1 MNCQYISKLLK
12 TIIDLVLSIVYI
24 INQELVL
31 SNKMRNE
38 RVMIIKKVIDG
49 AVYNTETAKMIC
61 KQIQNETSH
70 QKGAEVKQLKQLYR
84 TKSGKYF
91 FYIKNEFETYVA
103 TNNDD
108 LNPEFEL
115 EEVEENKILPVTYD
129 LSVQF
134 ASEVLSENPESKKT
148 IETYFPELGEG
159 SMDDNQKIQKKFYI
173 SEKANWCLE
182 MLMLETEHTNS
193 SYIEKL
199 IIEEY
204 DKLYGN

>member
-1 MNCQYISKLLK
+1 M
-12 TIIDLVLSIVYI
+12 
-24 INQELVL
+24 
-31 SNKMRNE
+31 
-38 RVMIIKKVIDG
+38 KKVIDG
-49 AVYNTETAKMIC
+49 AVYNTETAKIIC
-61 KQIQNETSH
+61 ENSEDDISH

-91 FYIKNEFETYVA
+91 FYIKNEFETHVV

-115 EEVEENKILPVTYD
+115 EEVEEKKILPVSYE
-129 LSVQF
+129 LSLQF
-134 ASEVLSENPESKKT
+134 ASEVLSENPESQET
-148 IETYFPELGEG
+148 IETFFPELGEG

>member
-1 MNCQYISKLLK
+1 M
-12 TIIDLVLSIVYI
+12 
-24 INQELVL
+24 
-31 SNKMRNE
+31 
-38 RVMIIKKVIDG
+38 KKVIDG

-61 KQIQNETSH
+61 EQIEDDMSH

-91 FYIKNEFETYVA
+91 FYIKNEFETHVV
-103 TNNDD
+103 TNSDD

-115 EEVEENKILPVTYD
+115 KEVEEQKILPVSYD

-134 ASEVLSENPESKKT
+134 ANEVLAENPETQKN
-148 IETYFPELGEG
+148 IEAFFPELGEG
-159 SMDDNQKIQKKFYI
+159 NMDDNEKIQKKFYI

>member
-1 MNCQYISKLLK
+1 EFSMYIDK
-12 TIIDLVLSIVYI
+12 
-24 INQELVL
+24 
-31 SNKMRNE
+31 
-38 RVMIIKKVIDG
+38 
-49 AVYNTETAKMIC
+49 
-61 KQIQNETSH
+61 
-70 QKGAEVKQLKQLYR
+70 
-84 TKSGKYF
+84 
-91 FYIKNEFETYVA
+91 
-103 TNNDD
+103 NNDELD
-108 LNPEFEL
+108 PKFGL
-115 EEVEENKILPVTYD
+115 EEVEEKKILPVTYD

-199 IIEEY
+199 ITEEY